1 MGAVSDCTQQEKES
15 GVNSYCALVFSK
27 EKPFLTSVVEP
38 EKGFVI
44 YLLVSF
50 E

>member
-1 MGAVSDCTQQEKES
+1 MGAVFDCSQQEEES
-15 GVNSYCALVFSK
+15 GVNSYCALVLSK

-44 YLLVSF
+44 YLLVC
-50 E
+50 